1 MPLFKSR
8 IKRALAHRRE
18 QGLTRQLKVLE
29 NSNGP
34 LLTSEGSS
42 FINFSSNDYL
52 GLASDPELVEAW
64 QAGLSQYGVGS
75 AASPLV
81 TGFSPAH
88 RNLEAQLCEWL
99 GFERAILFS
108 SGFSANQ
115 ALLFSLLEKDDSLLQ
130 DKLNHASLM
139 EAGMLCPATMK
150 RFKHNDT
157 QHLESL
163 LDRSRQSLVVT
174 EGVFSMDGDQAPL
187 EHISSLTN
195 QYDSWLVVDDA
206 HGIGVLGDKGAGS
219 CSAAQITPDILVV
232 TFGKAFGLSGA
243 AVLCSSEVGDYLTQ
257 FARHHVYSTAMP
269 PSQAVALSRACQM
282 IQNQEWRREKLA
294 ELGSLYAEQM
304 SGLKGFVDT
313 QTPIKPFLIGE
324 AQSALSIAEELKQ
337 NQVWVTAIRPPTVPA
352 GTARLRITLTAKHSQ
367 KQILQL
373 TRSLHQAIERNID
386 SGVKSG
392 IHPSFESTKE
402 AQ

>member
-8 IKRALAHRRE
+8 IKTALAHRRE

-34 LLTSEGSS
+34 LLTCAGSR

-52 GLASDPELVEAW
+52 GLANDPELVEAW
-64 QAGLSQYGVGS
+64 QAGLSQYGAGS

-81 TGFSPAH
+81 TGFSAAH

-115 ALLFSLLEKDDSLLQ
+115 ALLFSLLEKDDALLQ

-163 LDRSRQSLVVT
+163 LGRSSQSLVVT

-206 HGIGVLGDKGAGS
+206 HGIGVLGEQGAGS
-219 CSAAQITPDILVV
+219 CNAAQISPDLLVV

-243 AVLCSSEVGDYLTQ
+243 AILCSSEVGDYLTQ

-269 PSQAVALSRACQM
+269 PSQAVALSHACLM
-282 IQNQEWRREKLA
+282 IQKQEWRREKLA
-294 ELGSLYAEQM
+294 ELGTLYAEQM

-313 QTPIKPFLIGE
+313 QTPIKPFVIGE
-324 AQSALSIAEELKQ
+324 AQAALSIAEELKQ
-337 NQVWVTAIRPPTVPA
+337 NQVWVTAIRPPTVPS
-352 GTARLRITLTAKHSQ
+352 GTARLRITLTANHSQ
-367 KQILQL
+367 KKILQL
-373 TRSLHQAIERNID
+373 TDSLRQAIERNIE
-386 SGVKSG
+386 S
-392 IHPSFESTKE
+392 SFESNIETSLE
-402 AQ
+402 SNSESQ

>member
-8 IKRALAHRRE
+8 IKSALVHRRE

-29 NSNGP
+29 NSNSP
-34 LLTSEGSS
+34 LLNSEGSN

-52 GLASDPELVEAW
+52 GLANDPELVDAW
-64 QAGLSQYGVGS
+64 QTGLSQYGAGS

-88 RNLEAQLCEWL
+88 LNLEAQLCEWL

-139 EAGMLCPATMK
+139 EAGMLSPATMK

-163 LDRSRQSLVVT
+163 LSQSPQSLVVT

-187 EHISSLTN
+187 SQIFNLTH

-219 CSAAQITPDILVV
+219 CSAAQISPDILVV

-243 AVLCSSEVGDYLTQ
+243 AILCSLEVGDYLTQ

-269 PSQAVALSRACQM
+269 PSQAVALSHACQM
-282 IQNQEWRREKLA
+282 IQTQEWRREKLMK
-294 ELGSLYAEQM
+294 LGAIYAEEM
-304 SGLKGFVDT
+304 SGVKGFIDT
-313 QTPIKPFLIGE
+313 QTPIKPFVIGE
-324 AQSALSIAEELKQ
+324 AQAALSVAEELKRK
-337 NQVWVTAIRPPTVPA
+337 QVWVTAIRPPTVPK
-352 GTARLRITLTAKHSQ
+352 GTARLRITLTANHSED
-367 KQILQL
+367 QIHQL
-373 TRSLHQAIERNID
+373 TRSLHQAIDRSSE
-386 SGVKSG
+386 SG
-392 IHPSFESTKE
+392 IDPSLESNKE

>member
-8 IKRALAHRRE
+8 IKDALVQRRE

-29 NSNGP
+29 SSNGP
-34 LLTSEGSS
+34 LLTCEGSR

-52 GLASDPELVEAW
+52 GLANAPELVEAW
-64 QAGLSQYGVGS
+64 QAGLSLYGAGS

-115 ALLFSLLEKDDSLLQ
+115 ALLFSLLEKGDSLLQ
-130 DKLNHASLM
+130 DKFNHASLM

-163 LDRSRQSLVVT
+163 LGRSPQSLVVT

-187 EHISSLTN
+187 EYISSLTN
-195 QYDSWLVVDDA
+195 QYDSWLAIDDA

-219 CSAAQITPDILVV
+219 CNAAQISPDILVV

-243 AVLCSSEVGDYLTQ
+243 AILCSSEVGDYLTQ

-269 PSQAVALSRACQM
+269 PSQAVALSHACQM
-282 IQNQEWRREKLA
+282 IQTQEWRREKLT

-337 NQVWVTAIRPPTVPA
+337 NQVWVTAIRPPTVPV
-352 GTARLRITLTAKHSQ
+352 GTARLRITLTANHSHE
-367 KQILQL
+367 QILQL

-386 SGVKSG
+386 SGIKSG
-392 IHPSFESTKE
+392 IHPSFESNKE

>member
-1 MPLFKSR
+1 MPLFKLR
-8 IKRALAHRRE
+8 IKSALAHRRE

-52 GLASDPELVEAW
+52 GLANDPELVNAW
-64 QAGLSQYGVGS
+64 QTGLSQYGAGS
-75 AASPLV
+75 TASPLV

-99 GFERAILFS
+99 GFERAILFN

-115 ALLFSLLEKDDSLLQ
+115 ALLFSLIEKDDSLLQ

-139 EAGMLCPATMK
+139 EAGMLSPATMK

-163 LDRSRQSLVVT
+163 LSRSPQSLVVT
-174 EGVFSMDGDQAPL
+174 EGVFSMDGDKAPL
-187 EHISSLTN
+187 SQIFNLTN
-195 QYDSWLVVDDA
+195 RYDSWLAVDDA

-219 CSAAQITPDILVV
+219 CSAAQISPDILVV

-243 AVLCSSEVGDYLTQ
+243 AILCSSEVGDYLTQ

-269 PSQAVALSRACQM
+269 PSQAVALSHACKM
-282 IQNQEWRREKLA
+282 IQTQEWRREKLT
-294 ELGSLYAEQM
+294 ELGALYAEQM
-304 SGLKGFVDT
+304 SGVKGFIDT

-324 AQSALSIAEELKQ
+324 AQAALSIAEELKR
-337 NQVWVTAIRPPTVPA
+337 NQVWVTAIRPPTVPI
-352 GTARLRITLTAKHSQ
+352 GTARLRITLTANHSQ
-367 KQILQL
+367 EQILQL
-373 TRSLHQAIERNID
+373 TDSLLQAIERSND
-386 SGVKSG
+386 SGSKPS
-392 IHPSFESTKE
+392 IESSFELKKE

>member
-8 IKRALAHRRE
+8 IKSALAHRRE

-52 GLASDPELVEAW
+52 GLANDPELVNAW
-64 QAGLSQYGVGS
+64 QTGLSQYGAGS

-99 GFERAILFS
+99 GFERAILFN

-139 EAGMLCPATMK
+139 EAGILSPATMK
-150 RFKHNDT
+150 RFKHNET

-163 LDRSRQSLVVT
+163 LSRTPQSLVVT
-174 EGVFSMDGDQAPL
+174 EGVFSMDGDKAPL
-187 EHISSLTN
+187 SQIFNLTN
-195 QYDSWLVVDDA
+195 RYDSWLAVDDA

-219 CSAAQITPDILVV
+219 CSAAQISPDILVV

-243 AVLCSSEVGDYLTQ
+243 AILCSSEVGDYLTQ
-257 FARHHVYSTAMP
+257 FARHHVYSTTMP
-269 PSQAVALSRACQM
+269 PSQAVALSHACQM
-282 IQNQEWRREKLA
+282 IQTQEWRREKLT
-294 ELGSLYAEQM
+294 ELGALYAEQM
-304 SGLKGFVDT
+304 SGVKGFVDT
-313 QTPIKPFLIGE
+313 QTPIKPFVIGE
-324 AQSALSIAEELKQ
+324 AQAALSIAEELKR
-337 NQVWVTAIRPPTVPA
+337 NQVWVTAIRSPTVPT
-352 GTARLRITLTAKHSQ
+352 GTARLRITLTANHSQ
-367 KQILQL
+367 EQILQL
-373 TRSLHQAIERNID
+373 TDSLLQAIERSND
-386 SGVKSG
+386 SGSQPS
-392 IHPSFESTKE
+392 IEPSFELKKE